1 MGGYSQVDD
10 WNPFGGAFLLLM
22 LFALTYT
29 FVCKYSAHRSEEV
42 TSKAPN
48 LYLQVCA
55 GNTLKLDS
63 ILSLFKCARIRTFSL
78 SMMNHHTLG
87 VAHLNRDKIESN
99 LSDD

>member
-42 TSKAPN
+42 IRGHPERTSQVRGRGGSAQRGQSKA
-48 LYLQVCA
+48 
-55 GNTLKLDS
+55 
-63 ILSLFKCARIRTFSL
+63 TFIVTMTSW
-78 SMMNHHTLG
+78 G
-87 VAHLNRDKIESN
+87 DKVSPDYEGTSFMDAP
-99 LSDD
+99 LLRWP

>member
-1 MGGYSQVDD
+1 MTTREDFQSHWPKAGGISIPICGINSQVDD

-48 LYLQVCA
+48 LDLQVC
-55 GNTLKLDS
+55 GRGSK
-63 ILSLFKCARIRTFSL
+63 
-78 SMMNHHTLG
+78 NHDFGWTSFMDGPLRFLG
-87 VAHLNRDKIESN
+87 P
-99 LSDD
+99 

>member
-48 LYLQVCA
+48 LYLQVC
-55 GNTLKLDS
+55 GKGTL
-63 ILSLFKCARIRTFSL
+63 A
-78 SMMNHHTLG
+78 MNEFVTT
-87 VAHLNRDKIESN
+87 N
-99 LSDD
+99 SDY